1 MSKFEAIDQAV
12 PFVVIERGRNDSDEQ
27 VVDWAVCLNEKAP
40 GADGF
45 EAAAEDYHGDI
56 LDALTAAQALSNAKG
71 YPLVLNDDAVAAI
84 MERLQ
89 ELRQI
94 REESLELGGG
104 IMSKVPVIST
114 GHLTYGTTRWLE
126 ELDDR
131 NTWSYFASYRDGHM
145 IQIPLARDLL
155 DEARMTDSQLP
166 DDLKALFV
174 WAREQDVD
182 WVRLDMDG
190 AQVDDLPFYDWDVE
204 LRARKNQA
212 SPSPEM

>member
-94 REESLELGGG
+94 REESLESGSG

-114 GHLTYGTTRWLE
+114 GHLTHATTRLLE
-126 ELDDR
+126 RLGDD
-131 NTWSYFASYRDGHM
+131 NPWSYFASYRDGHM
-145 IQIPLARDLL
+145 IRVPSVEIPLQDMSPN
-155 DEARMTDSQLP
+155 DPPLP
-166 DDLKALFV
+166 DDLKALWA
-174 WAREQDVD
+174 WAREQGVN
-182 WVRLDMDG
+182 WVRLDMD
-190 AQVDDLPFYDWDVE
+190 ADQIDDLPFYNWEDE
-204 LRARKNQA
+204 LRARKSPSSA
-212 SPSPEM
+212 SPGM